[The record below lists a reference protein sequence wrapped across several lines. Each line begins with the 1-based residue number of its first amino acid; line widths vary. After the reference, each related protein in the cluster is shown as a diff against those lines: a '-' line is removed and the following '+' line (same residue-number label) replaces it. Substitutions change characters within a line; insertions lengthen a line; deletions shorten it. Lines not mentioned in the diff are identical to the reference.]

1 MGGCTGSCESASER
15 LWSLVVFHRGRPRM
29 HWLPLLGRRVRRL
42 SFLFLLTPRISPV
55 KRASS
60 VSMAVHSS
68 DDYLRR
74 IKALLFTLVRGF
86 EFELALPAEDIIRTT
101 SIVGHPTI
109 ASNPAAG
116 PQLPLLI
123 RPANMD

>member
-1 MGGCTGSCESASER
+1 MGGCTGGRESASER
-15 LWSLVVFHRGRPRM
+15 LWSLVVLHRGRPRV
-29 HWLPLLGRRVRRL
+29 HWLPLLGRRVRR
-42 SFLFLLTPRISPV
+42 SHSFLLTPRISPTKKAPEAGV
-55 KRASS
+55 
-60 VSMAVHSS
+60 VHSS
-68 DDYLRR
+68 DNSLRR

-101 SIVGHPTI
+101 FIVGHPTI

>member
-1 MGGCTGSCESASER
+1 MYR
-15 LWSLVVFHRGRPRM
+15 
-29 HWLPLLGRRVRRL
+29 LPLRDRRVRHSHPL
-42 SFLFLLTPRISPV
+42 S
-55 KRASS
+55 ASRPHKGIEL
-60 VSMAVHSS
+60 VAIPSS
-68 DDYLRR
+68 DNYLRR

-86 EFELALPAEDIIRTT
+86 EFELALPADDIVRMTT
-101 SIVGHPTI
+101 GVGHPVI

>member
-1 MGGCTGSCESASER
+1 MGGRTGSRESASKR
-15 LWSLVVFHRGRPRM
+15 LWPLGDLHRWRARM
-29 HWLPLLGRRVRRL
+29 YWLPLLGRRVRR
-42 SFLFLLTPRISPV
+42 SHPFFLTSRVSPAKTASEVVCWFVRLITISC
-55 KRASS
+55 
-60 VSMAVHSS
+60 
-68 DDYLRR
+68 R

-86 EFELALPAEDIIRTT
+86 EFELALPAEDIVRTT
-101 SIVGHPTI
+101 AIVGRPTI